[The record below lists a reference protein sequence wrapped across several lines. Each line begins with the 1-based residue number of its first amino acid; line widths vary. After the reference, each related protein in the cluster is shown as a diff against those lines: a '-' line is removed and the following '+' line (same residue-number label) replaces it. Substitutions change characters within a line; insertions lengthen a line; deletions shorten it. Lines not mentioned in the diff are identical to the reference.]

1 MLRSKIL
8 AIALNVGLLE
18 ALAPVLLMML
28 YLFSIDIVYLIKI
41 PTIIISLLLFP
52 YALKPKYADPV
63 STFAFF
69 LIALEIIKL
78 FFTQEADLY
87 RIAVRLYSVSLPFI
101 ALMFLSGFR
110 SYEDKYVQA
119 MLMNFARRYIFISIP
134 LMLLY
139 ALLYYGGEIAYF
151 GMSTNLHYALPYFFN
166 SLRWPLLIC
175 AVIVVTG
182 KRAIILNAALQI
194 LLYLKSRFGR
204 SPIKTLFIL
213 VMLGACVAAAT
224 TYTQVFSR
232 FEKPESD
239 TAGYSNDLAMLSRVT
254 SGRSDELVGIKQY
267 FDDNPEKLLFGSLMG
282 EKYSWRVGSGD
293 YVEKK
298 DYSHMSAATYV
309 FRYGLF
315 GLVFFL
321 VLGFVYFRSQPN
333 FFSPAYV
340 VGIAVL
346 FNSFVG
352 ANLVVDIMSWLLVGI
367 GYKFSRRF

>member
-1 MLRSKIL
+1 MLRSRFL
-8 AIALNVGLLE
+8 SIALNVALLE
-18 ALAPVLLMML
+18 ALAPILLMTL
-28 YLFSIDIVYLIKI
+28 YLFSVDLVYLIKI
-41 PTIIISLLLFP
+41 PTIIISLLIFP

-63 STFAFF
+63 SAFAFL

-78 FFTQEADLY
+78 FFVQEADLY

-119 MLMNFARRYIFISIP
+119 MLLNFARRYVFLSIP

-139 ALLYYGGEIAYF
+139 ALLYYSGEISYF

-182 KRAIILNAALQI
+182 KRAIILTTALQI
-194 LLYLKSRFGR
+194 LLYLKSLFGR
-204 SPIKTLFIL
+204 SPVKTLFTLVIL
-213 VMLGACVAAAT
+213 GVCVSAAT
-224 TYTQVFSR
+224 NYTQIFSR
-232 FEKPESD
+232 FEKPDSD
-239 TAGYSNDLAMLSRVT
+239 SAGYSYDLASLSRAT

-267 FDDNPEKLLFGSLMG
+267 FDENPEKLLFGSLMG
-282 EKYSWRVGSGD
+282 EKYVWRVESGD
-293 YVEKK
+293 VVEKK
-298 DYSHMSAATYV
+298 DYSHMSVATYV
-309 FRYGLF
+309 FRHGLF
-315 GLVFFL
+315 GLAFFL
-321 VLGFVYFRSQPN
+321 VLVFVYFAAQPS

-346 FNSFVG
+346 FNSLVG
-352 ANLVVDIMSWLLVGI
+352 ANLVVDIMSWLLIGI